1 MAILSVNKTQHVSR
15 TEKKLQTSAPHLE
28 CPITIVEQLLCGN

>member
-1 MAILSVNKTQHVSR
+1 MAILSLNKTHHGPR
-15 TEKKLQTSAPHLE
+15 TEKKLPTSAPHLE